1 MLIIKGVSKTYAK
14 RKDKAVDNISLE
26 IKKGD
31 LFGIVGPNGA
41 GKSTL
46 IKMIVGILKIDE
58 GDIFIDGKSI
68 KTQSELAKSEIG
80 YVSDNH
86 ALLDRLSG
94 LEYLNF
100 IASIFNMEESEAK
113 AQINKYVNMFK
124 LTSSINDSIKTYSHG
139 MKQKLSVISC
149 LIHNPKVWVLDEPLM
164 GLDVESAFIL
174 KECMKE
180 HCSRGNVVIFS
191 SHVLDVV
198 EKLCNKV
205 AIINNGKIELVE
217 SVDKIKA
224 KANISLEETFLKLIK
239 AGKDEEV

>member
-1 MLIIKGVSKTYAK
+1 MLSINGVSKTYAK
-14 RKDKAVDNISLE
+14 KSIKAVDDVSLKIE
-26 IKKGD
+26 AGD

-58 GDIFIDGKSI
+58 GDIEICGKSI
-68 KTQSELAKSEIG
+68 NKQSELAKSEIG

-86 ALLDRLSG
+86 ALLDRLTG
-94 LEYLNF
+94 REYLNF
-100 IASIFNMEESEAK
+100 IANIFGMEKEDAES
-113 AQINKYVNMFK
+113 QINKYVDMFK
-124 LTSSINDSIKTYSHG
+124 LTHAINDSIKQYSHG

-180 HCSRGNVVIFS
+180 HCRKGNIVLFS

-205 AIINNGKIELVE
+205 AIINNGKIELIGE
-217 SVDKIKA
+217 VDSLMGDVG
-224 KANISLEETFLKLIK
+224 SLEQTFLNLIK
-239 AGKDEEV
+239 AGKNEKI